1 MWHELFVAVALLLVI
16 EGIVPFLSPQG
27 LRQALL
33 VLSQMNDSTLRF
45 IGLTCMVAGCLILY
59 LVN

>member
-1 MWHELFVAVALLLVI
+1 MWHELVVAIALLLVI
-16 EGIVPFLSPQG
+16 EGIVPFLNPQG
-27 LRQALL
+27 LRRAML
-33 VLSQMNDSTLRF
+33 VLSQMTDNTLRF